1 MSSQECRLLHDGIVM
16 ASMSMCVP
24 EREKGAEGHL
34 VFFIE
39 AVVFNEMKRLP
50 RERLTTDSY
59 LSLKR

>member
-34 VFFIE
+34 VVFIE
-39 AVVFNEMKRLP
+39 AALFNEMKRLS
-50 RERLTTDSY
+50 REK
-59 LSLKR
+59 LSLTEEMSLAR